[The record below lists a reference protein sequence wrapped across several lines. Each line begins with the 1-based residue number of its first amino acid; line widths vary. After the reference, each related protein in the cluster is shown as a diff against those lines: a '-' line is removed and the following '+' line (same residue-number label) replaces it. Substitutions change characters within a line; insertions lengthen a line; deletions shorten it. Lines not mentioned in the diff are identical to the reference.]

1 MLKKDEKQ
9 ASIFDKNT
17 RDFLTNIKIED
28 IIYCE
33 SCGHKLIL
41 HTIHKDIHMYAKL
54 NDIEEYL
61 ATDMFFR
68 IHKSY
73 LVNKRF
79 IQGID
84 KNIIILSN
92 GIRLNISRS
101 TSKEI
106 HEKCLLAALKKNMSH
121 DRTFTVAEN

>member
-106 HEKCLLAALKKNMSH
+106 HEKCLLAALKKKYES
-121 DRTFTVAEN
+121 

>member
-1 MLKKDEKQ
+1 
-9 ASIFDKNT
+9 
-17 RDFLTNIKIED
+17 
-28 IIYCE
+28 
-33 SCGHKLIL
+33 
-41 HTIHKDIHMYAKL
+41 
-54 NDIEEYL
+54 
-61 ATDMFFR
+61 MFFR

-101 TSKEI
+101 TSKEM
-106 HEKCLLAALKKNMSH
+106 HEK
-121 DRTFTVAEN
+121 